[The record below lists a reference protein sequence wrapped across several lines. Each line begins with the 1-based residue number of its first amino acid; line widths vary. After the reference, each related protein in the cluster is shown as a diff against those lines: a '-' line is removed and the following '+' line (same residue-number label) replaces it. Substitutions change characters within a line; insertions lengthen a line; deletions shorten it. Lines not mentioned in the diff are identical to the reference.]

1 MFRKEQSM
9 KMSTNQGTMCLLAIA
24 AILLSPCVVVL
35 AAAVADESDPN
46 AGKMEVLTTLEQRM
60 QKKISVDFRDTAID
74 DVIRIMA
81 EQANVDVVKS
91 PKVTGTV
98 TAKLSNVP
106 LEEALRNILAA
117 QGYDYVASKNMIRIA
132 PSGEISQEAEK
143 LVTKIYRVNY
153 ADIKEVEKSLTKFVS
168 QRGAISTN
176 QGTSNIIVKDTESN
190 IKAIGTFIE
199 DIDRITPQILVEARI
214 YDITSKNELD
224 LGVEWMAGRN
234 TTYYDST
241 GTATIPPGTLGA
253 NPSGDI
259 DGFTTGIF
267 TGDTGKTSGTQ
278 GLLKFGWLRDNLN
291 IDMVIKAQQN
301 LINAKLLANPR
312 ILVLDNETANIAIT
326 SEIPYQELT
335 QTSGGGNIG
344 TTSFKDVGVTLK
356 VTPHMTRADKI
367 RLKVEPE
374 FSVQTGNVTFSSGN
388 LSYPQPIVDKR
399 SAQTTL
405 LIDSGQ
411 TVVLGGLRKKN
422 VNKTVNK
429 VPLLGDLPLI
439 CYLFR
444 FEGEDTVNSEML
456 VFITPK
462 IVTDSSLSDLEKKQ
476 YEVTEFAGPTVEL
489 TRAEKDAKAG
499 KSDK

>member
-1 MFRKEQSM
+1 M

-35 AAAVADESDPN
+35 YAAVANESEPN
-46 AGKMEVLTTLEQRM
+46 AGKADVPTTLEQRM
-60 QKKISVDFRDTAID
+60 QKKVSVDFVDTEID

-81 EQANVDVVKS
+81 EQADVDVIKS

-117 QGYDYVASKNMIRIA
+117 QGYDYVMSKNMIRIA
-132 PSGEISQEAEK
+132 PAGEITQEAEK

-153 ADIKEVEKSLTKFVS
+153 ADIKEIEKSLSKFVS

-176 QGTSNIIVKDTESN
+176 PGTSNIIVKETESN
-190 IKAIGTFIE
+190 IKAIDAFIE

-214 YDITSKNELD
+214 YDITSKNEID

-234 TTYYDST
+234 TTYYTDT
-241 GTATIPPGTLGA
+241 TAVIPPGTLG
-253 NPSGDI
+253 NTKTGDTAP
-259 DGFTTGIF
+259 FTTGIF
-267 TGDTGKTSGTQ
+267 TGATGKTTGTQ
-278 GLLKFGWLRDNLN
+278 GLLKFGWLKDNLD
-291 IDMVIKAQQN
+291 IDVVMRAQQN

-356 VTPHMTRADKI
+356 VTPHLTRAEKI

-374 FSVQTGNVTFSSGN
+374 FSVQTGNVTFASGN
-388 LSYPQPIVDKR
+388 LSYPQPIVAKR

-405 LIDSGQ
+405 LVDSGQ
-411 TVVLGGLRKKN
+411 TVVLGGLRKKD

-429 VPLLGDLPLI
+429 VPLLGDIPLI

-456 VFITPK
+456 VFLTPK
-462 IVTDSSLSDLEKKQ
+462 IVTETSLSEVEQKQ
-476 YEVTEFAGPTVEL
+476 YEATEFPGPAIEQ
-489 TRAEKDAKAG
+489 TRAEKDARAG